1 MSGSGRDGSDPWRQ
15 GGAGPGGRGR
25 GSGGRG
31 PRGPGGPGRGPDGG
45 DIFGGS
51 GNFADRGT
59 DRGTGTAARSGG
71 LAGLRAGPAL
81 RWIGALSIRTAISAL
96 LAATLLGVIGTVLT
110 RSEPGFLLGFLILV
124 GSVAAAVGIR
134 RSVGHVIFPL
144 PALAN
149 FIGAVVTG
157 AIHDRGIDTSRTELG
172 ANFLQ
177 WIANVFFW
185 ICAATIIVLVVAAGR
200 WLISKQLVSGQFQM
214 SAARRDG
221 GRRPRPAPAAGRRPD
236 RDPWDDRR
244 PPSPRQSPSGPQQ
257 GRGNRRLPPDRPS
270 QGQRPNRDQRDPRD
284 PRAQR

>member
-1 MSGSGRDGSDPWRQ
+1 MSGSARDGSDPWRQ
-15 GGAGPGGRGR
+15 GAAGPGWRGR

-31 PRGPGGPGRGPDGG
+31 PRGPGGPGRGPGG
-45 DIFGGS
+45 EDIFGES

-59 DRGTGTAARSGG
+59 GTAARAG

-81 RWIGALSIRTAISAL
+81 RWIGALSIRTATYIL

-124 GSVAAAVGIR
+124 GSVAAVVGIR
-134 RSVGHVIFPL
+134 RSAGYVIFPL

-185 ICAATIIVLVVAAGR
+185 ICATTIIVLVVAAGR
-200 WLISKQLVSGQFQM
+200 WLIGKQLVSGQFQM
-214 SAARRDG
+214 SAARRGG
-221 GRRPRPAPAAGRRPD
+221 GRGPRPAPAAGRRPD
-236 RDPWDDRR
+236 RDPWGDRR

-257 GRGNRRLPPDRPS
+257 GRGNRGLPPDRPS
-270 QGQRPNRDQRDPRD
+270 RGQRPNRDQRDPRD
-284 PRAQR
+284 PRDPRAQR